1 MTTDGHSS
9 KLKQKLAQNLSTWQ
23 IQVMN
28 MVMLPHTE
36 LAERVKQELIENP
49 ALEEGHDS
57 DLDEPLDSQSD
68 EMQSEE
74 EISMDDYA
82 DVDDIPETTLR
93 RYYEGQKGAD
103 EIPFAEEQSLQESLN
118 EQLPLTE
125 LSERDQQIASFLVG
139 SLDDDG
145 YLRRS
150 LLGISDDLAIY
161 QGIEI
166 SEAHLI
172 YILSVVQSL
181 EPAGIA
187 ARSLQECLMLQLE
200 RRKPT
205 EVVQLARKLVRDHF
219 DELTHKQID
228 RLSESTKASE
238 EELRAAIRLITS
250 LNPSPGLDFS
260 SKLQDT
266 LMTVIPDFEV
276 TERDG
281 ELLVTLHSGDIPE
294 VRVSHEFEEQLQE
307 LTQREPKGKE
317 EREASR
323 FVKQKLDDARGF
335 VEMIK
340 QRNNTLIT
348 TMMAIVRLQ
357 REYFLTG
364 DVALLKPM
372 ILQDVADIVG
382 YDVSTISRVTSTKY
396 VQTDFGIIPLKQLFS
411 EGITN
416 DDGDEVTTHSVK
428 QLLKQLIEEEDKNN
442 PLSDEALRHKLK
454 EEGFTVARRTI
465 AKYRDGLGIPIAR
478 LRKVW

>member
-1 MTTDGHSS
+1 MATDGHSS

-57 DLDEPLDSQSD
+57 DPDEPLDSQSS

-228 RLSESTKASE
+228 RLAESTGASE

-294 VRVSHEFEEQLQE
+294 VRVSHEFEEQLQD
-307 LTQREPKGKE
+307 LTQREPKSKE

-357 REYFLTG
+357 RDYFLTG
-364 DVALLKPM
+364 DVTLLKPM

>member
-1 MTTDGHSS
+1 MATDGHSS

-57 DLDEPLDSQSD
+57 DPDEPLDSQSD

-228 RLSESTKASE
+228 RLSESTKARE

-357 REYFLTG
+357 RDYFLTG